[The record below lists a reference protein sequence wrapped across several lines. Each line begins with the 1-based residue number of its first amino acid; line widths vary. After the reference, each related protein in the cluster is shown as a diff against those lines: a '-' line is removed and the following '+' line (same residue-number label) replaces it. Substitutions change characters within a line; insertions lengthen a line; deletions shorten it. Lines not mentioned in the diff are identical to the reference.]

1 MDEDLE
7 QQMARLV
14 AGLPPG
20 LYESWGPA
28 LRELGLA
35 LAETRQ
41 IEHELQRVREDQARA
56 QERLLNALRLWE
68 DAE

>member
-14 AGLPPG
+14 AGLPPE
-20 LYESWGPA
+20 LYERWGPA

-41 IEHELQRVREDQARA
+41 IERELRRVQEDQAYA
-56 QERLLNALRLWE
+56 QERLVNALRLWE